1 MLKRHEVEILL
12 KAGHSKAEVARLAGV
27 SLCSVK
33 RIAEEIPVVHVDDAA
48 EREKRRIGRPSIV
61 EHFRKIIVKI
71 LEEKSDLSSL
81 EILRRVRQAG
91 YQGGKTALYAL
102 VASVRPK
109 ETKPRIRFD
118 GLRARAQLE
127 ERSMWILSLAHL
139 AEEADP
145 IGLCVLTMLRT
156 MGYSIPTYYHFG
168 CNVSQHQISAN
179 KVRKL
184 ITLWASTL
192 FCKTQLADR
201 LRISRGTAHKYIA
214 AFEGSALTSDKLE
227 RLSNAELLVALLRRS
242 PQTEPTRSDRYNAL
256 AGQLERVHSRMQAE
270 PLSLIDVWSEY
281 AAAAPTPYKYSQFAN
296 RYSLWCKERHLTKAA
311 PSSRLSIVVSPN
323 DLPTLRKWKFS
334 NNRQLWERAVAI
346 LAMSNG
352 DNLASISRKIE
363 RSPRTI
369 KKWCL
374 MYTAE
379 GFDRLALPRTKA
391 QSMKSLDGLKAKKD
405 RLIKLIH
412 ESPRLHDINRASWS
426 LNTLATV
433 YERLYGASISKSS
446 ISEYFRAA
454 GYKFK
459 KAKTVLTSNDPEYHT
474 KVGVITQILSELK
487 EDEAFFSID
496 EYGPFA
502 IKRKGG
508 RKRVGPGEDYVVP
521 QYQKSKGWLI
531 LTAALELSRN
541 QITHFYSLKKNTE
554 EMIKMADLLRTKYRT
569 CRTIYLS
576 WDAAS
581 WHISKKLF
589 SHLDVVNQQ
598 AIQDDFPIV
607 KPAPLPAGAQF
618 LNVIESVFSGMAKGI
633 IHNSDYPSAESA
645 KDAIDQYFKERNEFF
660 VRCPKRAGHKIWG
673 HERVPS
679 EFSEANNCKDPLYR

>member
-1 MLKRHEVEILL
+1 
-12 KAGHSKAEVARLAGV
+12 
-27 SLCSVK
+27 
-33 RIAEEIPVVHVDDAA
+33 
-48 EREKRRIGRPSIV
+48 
-61 EHFRKIIVKI
+61 
-71 LEEKSDLSSL
+71 
-81 EILRRVRQAG
+81 
-91 YQGGKTALYAL
+91 
-102 VASVRPK
+102 
-109 ETKPRIRFD
+109 
-118 GLRARAQLE
+118 
-127 ERSMWILSLAHL
+127 
-139 AEEADP
+139 
-145 IGLCVLTMLRT
+145 
-156 MGYSIPTYYHFG
+156 
-168 CNVSQHQISAN
+168 
-179 KVRKL
+179 
-184 ITLWASTL
+184 
-192 FCKTQLADR
+192 
-201 LRISRGTAHKYIA
+201 
-214 AFEGSALTSDKLE
+214 
-227 RLSNAELLVALLRRS
+227 
-242 PQTEPTRSDRYNAL
+242 
-256 AGQLERVHSRMQAE
+256 
-270 PLSLIDVWSEY
+270 
-281 AAAAPTPYKYSQFAN
+281 
-296 RYSLWCKERHLTKAA
+296 
-311 PSSRLSIVVSPN
+311 
-323 DLPTLRKWKFS
+323 
-334 NNRQLWERAVAI
+334 
-346 LAMSNG
+346 MSNG

-426 LNTLATV
+426 LKTLATV

-474 KVGVITQILSELK
+474 KVGVITQILSDLK

-508 RKRVGPGEDYVVP
+508 LKRVGPGEDYVVP

-554 EMIKMADLLRTKYRT
+554 EMIKMADLLRTRYRS

-581 WHISKKLF
+581 WHISKK
-589 SHLDVVNQQ
+589 Q
-598 AIQDDFPIV
+598 
-607 KPAPLPAGAQF
+607 
-618 LNVIESVFSGMAKGI
+618 
-633 IHNSDYPSAESA
+633 
-645 KDAIDQYFKERNEFF
+645 
-660 VRCPKRAGHKIWG
+660 
-673 HERVPS
+673 
-679 EFSEANNCKDPLYR
+679 